1 MPAVFA
7 LIASVF
13 IGSGIALQ
21 HRQASAEDP
30 HAVMDPRLVLRLLR
44 RKTWLLG
51 MAVSTAGFAFQ
62 ATAIATGRLVVVAP
76 ISSMNVLV
84 ALLLSARH
92 AGRRLGPR
100 EWRGAG
106 AAVVGVAGFLV
117 VAAPKEAVDPSEL
130 VPWAVPL
137 GILAAVVVPGVLLA
151 RTRPPAVRGVMLAAM
166 AGLSFGC
173 SDALIK
179 VFTEV
184 GGDHGLGGVLGHWGI
199 YTWMVVSPMAF
210 LLQQS
215 AFHATHLGAA
225 MPATSTLSPTTASV
239 LGALMFGDR
248 LRGGPAIPL
257 ELALF
262 GLMLLGVF
270 LLSSSPLIEAAAE
283 PGAAGD
289 PDADPDLAATSP

>member
-1 MPAVFA
+1 MAAVFA
-7 LIASVF
+7 LVASLF
-13 IGSGIALQ
+13 IGAGIALQ
-21 HRQASAEDP
+21 HRQASAEDA

-44 RKTWLLG
+44 RRTWLLG
-51 MAVSTAGFAFQ
+51 MAVSMAGFGFQ

-76 ISSMNVLV
+76 LNAMNVLV

-100 EWRGAG
+100 EWRGAA

-117 VAAPKEAVDPSEL
+117 VAAPKEAPDASEL
-130 VPWAVPL
+130 LPWAVPL
-137 GILAAVVVPGVLLA
+137 GLLAAVVLPGVLLA
-151 RTRPPAVRGVMLAAM
+151 RTRPPAIRGVVLAAL

-184 GGDHGLGGVLGHWGI
+184 GGDHGIEGVLGHWGI
-199 YTWMVVSPMAF
+199 YAWLVVSPMAF

-225 MPATSTLSPTTASV
+225 MPATSTLSPTTASL

-248 LRGGPAIPL
+248 LRGGAAVPA

-262 GLMLLGVF
+262 ALMLVGVF
-270 LLSSSPLIEAAAE
+270 LLSSSPLIEADAE
-283 PGAAGD
+283 PEHDPVAGPD
-289 PDADPDLAATSP
+289 PEPAATSP